1 VDSKSLT
8 WLLVSLVLSVFS
20 VIQYP
25 SCGHDIPMFP
35 SLSRP
40 LLVVIRHGGAFC
52 FPCTAL
58 SLALAPELLLLLFS
72 DLLVDL
78 GSLARLVAV
87 CASGQ
92 GSVLLSALLIEG
104 DLLALVLTLL
114 LTRQLVLDGALVL
127 YGNVR
132 LVLRC

>member
-1 VDSKSLT
+1 
-8 WLLVSLVLSVFS
+8 
-20 VIQYP
+20 
-25 SCGHDIPMFP
+25 MFP

-58 SLALAPELLLLLFS
+58 SLALAPELLLFLFS

-92 GSVLLSALLIEG
+92 GSILLSALLIEG

-132 LVLRC
+132 LGVKVLRC